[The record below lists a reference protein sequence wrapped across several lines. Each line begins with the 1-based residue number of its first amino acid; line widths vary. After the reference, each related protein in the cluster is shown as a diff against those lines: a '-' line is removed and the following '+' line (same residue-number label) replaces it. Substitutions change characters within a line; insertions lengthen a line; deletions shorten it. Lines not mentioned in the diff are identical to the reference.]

1 MEALR
6 ESYPPLFR
14 RHARRPR
21 LTRLLDANTAQ
32 TILITAPA
40 GYGKTTLAA
49 EWVQGRDDVVW
60 YRATSGSAD
69 VAAFSAGLADVIAPL
84 VPGVGDRLKQ
94 RLRVADTPER
104 AARPLA
110 EIFSED
116 LEGWPPDALL
126 IIDDYHLVVDSGPV

>member
-40 GYGKTTLAA
+40 GYGKTTLLAA
-49 EWVQGRDDVVW
+49 LAVHHLLVTERPAVYVGR
-60 YRATSGSAD
+60 
-69 VAAFSAGLADVIAPL
+69 
-84 VPGVGDRLKQ
+84 
-94 RLRVADTPER
+94 
-104 AARPLA
+104 
-110 EIFSED
+110 
-116 LEGWPPDALL
+116 
-126 IIDDYHLVVDSGPV
+126 